1 MIRIC
6 IAEENAE
13 VREGIRQILSD
24 IGDMLVAAEAEN
36 GYDAA
41 ACAGSGLCDA
51 FVLDAS
57 MPGPDI
63 RDLIKQILRQD
74 PGAFILVLSP
84 QSEEEYA
91 FRVFRAGASGYL
103 NKSSLPEELVNAVRK
118 IAAGGKYVSAG
129 LSEEA
134 SSMFDDGR
142 ERFSHTNFI
151 SKNRALK

>member
-13 VREGIRQILSD
+13 VREGLRQILSD

-57 MPGPDI
+57 MSGPDI
-63 RDLIKQILRQD
+63 RDLIKQILRQE
-74 PGAFILVLSP
+74 PGAFMLVLSTH
-84 QSEEEYA
+84 SEEEYA
-91 FRVFRAGASGYL
+91 FRVLRAGASGYL
-103 NKSSLPEELVNAVRK
+103 NKSSAPEEFVNAVRK

-129 LSEEA
+129 LSEKLFT
-134 SSMFDDGR
+134 MFDDGR
-142 ERFSHTNFI
+142 EGFSHANFI
-151 SKNRALK
+151 LKNRALK

>member
-1 MIRIC
+1 MIRTC
-6 IAEENAE
+6 IADENAE
-13 VREGIRQILSD
+13 VREGLRQILSD
-24 IGDMLVAAEAEN
+24 IPDMMVAAEAEN

-41 ACAGSGLCDA
+41 ACAGSGLCEV

-57 MPGPDI
+57 MSGPDI

-74 PGAFILVLSP
+74 PGASILVLSP

-91 FRVFRAGASGYL
+91 FRVLRAGASGYL
-103 NKSSLPEELVNAVRK
+103 NKSSVPEELVNAVRK

-134 SSMFDDGR
+134 SSVFDDGR
-142 ERFSHTNFI
+142 ERFLHANSI